1 MSGVPI
7 PDGAYVPTPDEI
19 ESARYLA
26 GWADGRLARDLV
38 HDYAQRTTSLSD
50 DHLMHALAR
59 EGFFAGSAPL
69 VDVGCGASPHVGYH
83 LSARVEDRD
92 LSFLDTNPSALQVH
106 RATYRHI
113 QQDDER
119 AHARGVR
126 ASWLLGDALD
136 EPYLLS
142 HKAVIVHGTLP
153 TLAPT
158 TNMRVRY
165 DAPEVARL
173 SLESLLGAL
182 PARLALYLDGAHGLD
197 APAHPAHVRAAL
209 DHLGAKYRVFEGV
222 ASADFTPREGGY
234 LVLLT
239 P

>member
-7 PDGAYVPTPDEI
+7 PDGAYVPTPEEI

-26 GWADGRLARDLV
+26 GWADGRLAADIL
-38 HDYAQRTTSLSD
+38 HDYTQRTPSLSD
-50 DHLMHALAR
+50 DHLMHTLAR
-59 EGFFAGSAPL
+59 EGFFAGSAPII
-69 VDVGCGASPHVGYH
+69 DVGCGPSPHVGYH

-113 QQDDER
+113 QQEER
-119 AHARGVR
+119 ERGVR

-142 HKAVIVHGTLP
+142 HKAVLVHGTLP
-153 TLAPT
+153 TLTPT
-158 TNMRVRY
+158 THTRVRY
-165 DAPEVARL
+165 DAPEMARL
-173 SLESLLGAL
+173 SLEHLLSAL
-182 PARLALYLDGAHGLD
+182 PERLALYLDGEHDLD

-209 DHLGAKYRVFEGV
+209 DHLGVNYRVVANV
-222 ASADFTPREGGY
+222 ASADFTPREGGTLFY
-234 LVLLT
+234 VT